1 MKKTKSNK
9 HTGSS
14 SGAGGLNGGENDRR
28 AAELTELL
36 RACRDLSDIL
46 NLKELYST
54 FGGIINQ
61 KFGISEMGLFAYD
74 PDKEN
79 FELVYSYGLGKLEYK
94 FKRDKKELW
103 QTILRDKPFAV
114 VDGSGNP
121 IFAEF
126 LEKKDLNI
134 LPSELWVP
142 MVMRDEV
149 MGLLTIGLKAGG
161 QTFDDFDLYYLQQI
175 TAQAAVSIN
184 TCRLYE
190 RRKQEKED
198 LDKTL
203 QNLSLLYGIG
213 KAMNYISDLK
223 KLLQYILRQAIDITS
238 AEKGSLML
246 YDIETDLL
254 NIRVL
259 AGLEDTEYQDK
270 VNNNEIK
277 CRSFRPGEGIAGRVY
292 LNAQPM
298 IVNNIREDSLFIESE
313 TSYVRSIACIPM
325 VVYNDVIGVINV
337 TNKRN
342 GKEFTDQDIKML
354 KAVADQAAVAVNKAQ
369 LWDMAVTDSLTGLYV
384 RRYFMVKL
392 QEEIYRAERYNKIIS
407 VIMADLDQFKRINDT
422 YGHDAGDLAL
432 EAIGQ
437 FLQKNIR
444 DVDAIARYGGEE
456 FVMLIPDA
464 DKEAAFSLAERLRQE
479 LARLKVGNLPPI
491 TVSLGIATYPTDGT
505 DIEDLIKKA
514 DAAMYAAKRAGR
526 NQSRKYSAH
535 IQAIRDENSSHEG
548 RGRHTEIRWQKLVSK
563 RNPDPPSP

>member
-1 MKKTKSNK
+1 MKTSFPASYAKNDP
-9 HTGSS
+9 GSE
-14 SGAGGLNGGENDRR
+14 GLSIGEYGPR
-28 AAELTELL
+28 ASELTELL
-36 RACRDLSDIL
+36 SACRDLSDIL
-46 NLKELYST
+46 DLEELYST
-54 FGGIINQ
+54 FAGIIKH
-61 KFGISEMGLFAYD
+61 KFGIAKLGLFAYD
-74 PDKEN
+74 SEKEI
-79 FELVYSYGLGKLEYK
+79 FELVFSFGLGKLEYK
-94 FKRDKKELW
+94 FKTDKEILW
-103 QTILRDKPFAV
+103 QTILNDEPFAV
-114 VDGSGNP
+114 VDGCGNP
-121 IFAEF
+121 IFAKF
-126 LEKKDLNI
+126 LEKQDLMI

-149 MGLLTIGLKAGG
+149 MGLLTIGAKSGARA
-161 QTFDDFDLYYLQQI
+161 FDDFDLYFLQEI

-190 RRKQEKED
+190 QRRQEKED

-223 KLLQYILRQAIDITS
+223 KLLQYILKQAIDIAS

-246 YDIETDLL
+246 YDMETDRL

-259 AGLEDTEYQDK
+259 AGLADTEYQDK

-277 CRSFRPGEGIAGRVY
+277 CRSFKPGEGIAGRVF
-292 LNAQPM
+292 LNSQPM

-313 TSYVRSIACIPM
+313 TSFVRSIACIPM

-337 TNKRN
+337 TNKKN
-342 GKEFTDQDIKML
+342 GKEFTDQDIRML

-392 QEEIYRAERYNKIIS
+392 QEEIHRAERYDKIIS
-407 VIMADLDQFKRINDT
+407 IIMADLDRFKNINDT
-422 YGHDAGDLAL
+422 YGHNAGDRAL
-432 EAIGQ
+432 KAISHI
-437 FLQKNIR
+437 LQKNIR

-464 DKEAAFSLAERLRQE
+464 DKDAAFSLAERLREE
-479 LARLKVGNLPPI
+479 LAKIKLDNLPAI
-491 TVSLGIATYPTDGT
+491 TISFGIVTFPTDGT
-505 DIEDLIKKA
+505 EVEDLIRKA

-526 NQSRKYSAH
+526 NNSVKYAENMQLNGKKNQS
-535 IQAIRDENSSHEG
+535 
-548 RGRHTEIRWQKLVSK
+548 
-563 RNPDPPSP
+563 

>member
-1 MKKTKSNK
+1 MKTSFPDSYAINDP
-9 HTGSS
+9 GSEKRS
-14 SGAGGLNGGENDRR
+14 IGEYGPR
-28 AAELTELL
+28 ASELTELL
-36 RACRDLSDIL
+36 SACRDLSDIL
-46 NLKELYST
+46 DLEELYST
-54 FGGIINQ
+54 FAGIIKH
-61 KFGISEMGLFAYD
+61 KFGIAKLGLFAYD
-74 PDKEN
+74 SEKET
-79 FELVYSYGLGKLEYK
+79 FELVFSFGLGKLEYK
-94 FKRDKKELW
+94 FKTNKENLW
-103 QTILRDKPFAV
+103 RTILQDEPFAV

-121 IFAEF
+121 LFVKF
-126 LEKKDLNI
+126 LEKQDLMI

-149 MGLLTIGLKAGG
+149 MGLLTLGAKSGAPA
-161 QTFDDFDLYYLQQI
+161 FDDFDLYFLQQI
-175 TAQAAVSIN
+175 AAQAAVSIN

-190 RRKQEKED
+190 QRRQEKED

-223 KLLQYILRQAIDITS
+223 KLLQYILKQAIDIAS

-246 YDIETDLL
+246 YDMETDRL

-259 AGLEDTEYQDK
+259 AGLPDTEYQDK

-277 CRSFRPGEGIAGRVY
+277 CRSFKPGEGIAGRVF
-292 LNAQPM
+292 LNSQPM

-313 TSYVRSIACIPM
+313 KSFVRSIACIPM

-337 TNKRN
+337 TNKKN
-342 GKEFTDQDIKML
+342 GKEFTDQDIRML

-392 QEEIYRAERYNKIIS
+392 QEEIHRAERYDKIIS
-407 VIMADLDQFKRINDT
+407 IIMADLDRFKNINDT
-422 YGHDAGDLAL
+422 YGHDAGDRAL
-432 EAIGQ
+432 KAISH

-464 DKEAAFSLAERLRQE
+464 DKDAAFNLAERLREE
-479 LARLKVGNLPPI
+479 LAKIKLDNLPAI
-491 TVSLGIATYPTDGT
+491 SISFGIATFPTDGT
-505 DIEDLIKKA
+505 EVEDLIRKA

-526 NQSRKYSAH
+526 NKSVKYAENMQLNGNKKQKPKSRKAGKV
-535 IQAIRDENSSHEG
+535 R
-548 RGRHTEIRWQKLVSK
+548 
-563 RNPDPPSP
+563 